1 MGYDWND
8 IELPQ
13 GEFTTRLVNVSSQV
27 AFSPNLYWISLVQYD
42 NISEEIGINTRLQWI
57 PKAGQEGFIVLNYGL
72 QDFDR
77 DNSFETLS
85 SNLSIKF
92 RYTFRF

>member
-1 MGYDWND
+1 MDWND

-13 GEFTTRLVNVSSQV
+13 GTFITRLSSVNTQV
-27 AFSPNLYWISLVQYD
+27 AFTPELYWITLAQYD

-57 PKAGQEGFIVLNYGL
+57 PKAGQEVLIVLNHNM
-72 QDFDR
+72 QDQDR
-77 DNSFETLS
+77 DNRFDTARSDLS
-85 SNLSIKF
+85 LRL